1 MSNEILAK
9 TLNIWT
15 QDFNDCVR
23 KKLEN
28 LNQILAMFGL
38 ETQNGASS
46 DEMKEPERENHTAA
60 PSLADVFRAAALLEK
75 EKCCQAVKNLM
86 RKYGVEDLKHLDA
99 SLYAG
104 FINDAEELANEPC

>member
-9 TLNIWT
+9 TINMWT
-15 QDFNDCVR
+15 QDFNECLR
-23 KKLEN
+23 KKLDN

-38 ETQNGASS
+38 EPQDGELV
-46 DEMKEPERENHTAA
+46 DEMKKPERENRTAA
-60 PSLADVFRAAALLEK
+60 PSLADVYRAAAFLEK
-75 EKCCQAVKNLM
+75 EKCCQAVRNLM
-86 RKYGVEDLKHLDA
+86 RKYGVEDLKYLDA